1 MPSISFKGTRDGL
14 CITLGEGSWRDLL
27 DELAQQL
34 DRPGAQSFFR
44 GARVLLETGA
54 RALGVAEIEELIS
67 LLAKHQM
74 TLGSV
79 VGENQTPGNGQSNGT
94 TQRLPNETFPPPE
107 SFSPTDEHGIAD
119 QPDAVNEAPAL
130 LLRRTVRSG
139 QVITHPGT
147 IIVVGDV
154 NPGAEVVAGGDVIVW
169 GRLRGVVH
177 AGASGNENA
186 VVGALSLMPT
196 QLRIGGQIARA
207 PDDRRPRTAPAEIA
221 RVRDGQIV
229 VEPWGSLSV

>member
-14 CITLGEGSWRDLL
+14 CITLGEGSWRELL
-27 DELAQQL
+27 EELAQQL

-44 GARVLLETGA
+44 GARVLLETGN
-54 RALGVAEIEELIS
+54 RALGVVEIEELIS

-79 VGENQTPGNGQSNGT
+79 VGDNQTPGNGHLHGPTVGLASRQI
-94 TQRLPNETFPPPE
+94 PPPE
-107 SFSPTDEHGIAD
+107 SFAPPNGHEITD
-119 QPDAVNEAPAL
+119 QLDAANEAPAL
-130 LLRRTVRSG
+130 LMRRTVRSG

-147 IIVVGDV
+147 IIIIGDI

-177 AGASGNENA
+177 AGASGNEGA
-186 VVGALSLMPT
+186 IVGALSLTPT

-207 PDDRRPRTAPAEIA
+207 PDEKRPRTAPAEIA
-221 RVRDGQIV
+221 HVRDGMIV
-229 VEPWGSLSV
+229 VEPWGNLAT

>member
-44 GARVLLETGA
+44 GARVLLETGT
-54 RALGVAEIEELIS
+54 RALGVVEIEELIS

-94 TQRLPNETFPPPE
+94 SKLLPNESIPPPE
-107 SFSPTDEHGIAD
+107 SFSASDGHDITD
-119 QPDAVNEAPAL
+119 QPDAANEPPAL

-147 IIVVGDV
+147 IFIIGDI

-186 VVGALSLMPT
+186 IVGALSLTPT

-221 RVRDGQIV
+221 HVRDGQIV
-229 VEPWGSLSV
+229 VEPWGSLSG